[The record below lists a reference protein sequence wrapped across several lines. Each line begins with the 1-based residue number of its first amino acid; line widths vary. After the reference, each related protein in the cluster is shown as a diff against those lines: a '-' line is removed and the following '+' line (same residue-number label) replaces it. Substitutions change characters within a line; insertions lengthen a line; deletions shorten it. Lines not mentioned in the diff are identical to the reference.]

1 MIVEIEGIGDI
12 LNNSIKEWFNDNTNL
27 ELIEK
32 LKTIGLQFSIN
43 KRELT
48 NKLNGKIFAISG
60 TVEGYTR
67 EQIQDL
73 IEINGGKATS
83 SISGKTDYLIIGEKP
98 SKGKLDK
105 ALKNSVIIID
115 FDKFK
120 EILE

>member
-1 MIVEIEGIGDI
+1 M
-12 LNNSIKEWFNDNTNL
+12 
-27 ELIEK
+27 
-32 LKTIGLQFSIN
+32 
-43 KRELT
+43 
-48 NKLNGKIFAISG
+48 NGKIFAVSG
-60 TVEGYTR
+60 TIEDYTR

-73 IEINGGKATS
+73 IEMNGGKATS
-83 SISGKTDYLIIGEKP
+83 SISGKTDYLIIGDKP